1 MPAMPSSAHH
11 AAHHAAAAKPRA
23 STKQPPA
30 AAAQVFWQSAQQLAD
45 AAERVAN
52 APRDALVEGGL
63 KSRAEDVGLSGLTAE
78 LDHLSERIDA
88 IRVRLATGAGPLLPP
103 AEREKAGQAMQRLVD
118 EGQLVS
124 PAALA
129 EGLKFS
135 RQALSKALKAHRL
148 FYVDVQGRRLFPAFF
163 LDPRHER
170 RQLED
175 VCRALGE
182 LPGASKLQFFLTR
195 KASLQGAT
203 PLEALANGQ
212 FARVRTAAIGFAER

>member
-1 MPAMPSSAHH
+1 MSSSAVS
-11 AAHHAAAAKPRA
+11 KPRA
-23 STKQPPA
+23 GTKQPPA

-63 KSRAEDVGLSGLTAE
+63 KSRAQDVGLSGLTAE

-88 IRVRLATGAGPLLPP
+88 IRVRLATGTDPLLPP
-103 AEREKAGQAMQRLVD
+103 AERDKANQAMQRLVD
-118 EGQLVS
+118 EGQLVP

-135 RQALSKALKAHRL
+135 RQALSKALKAQRV
-148 FYVDVQGRRLFPAFF
+148 FYVDVQGRRHFPAFF
-163 LDPRHER
+163 LDPRYER

-195 KASLQGAT
+195 KASLQGVT
-203 PLEALANGQ
+203 PLEALAAGQ
-212 FARVRTAAIGFAER
+212 FSRVRTAAQGFAER

>member
-1 MPAMPSSAHH
+1 MPSSAVS
-11 AAHHAAAAKPRA
+11 KPRA
-23 STKQPPA
+23 GKQPSA

-45 AAERVAN
+45 AAERVAD

-63 KSRAEDVGLSGLTAE
+63 KSRAQDIGLHDLTAE

-88 IRVRLATGAGPLLPP
+88 IRIRLATATESLLPP
-103 AEREKAGQAMQRLVD
+103 AEREKAGQAMQRLAD
-118 EGQLVS
+118 DGQLIT
-124 PAALA
+124 PAAFA
-129 EGLKFS
+129 EGLQFS
-135 RQALSKALKAHRL
+135 RQALSKALKARRV
-148 FYVDVQGRRLFPAFF
+148 FYVDVQGRRHFPAFF
-163 LDPRHER
+163 LDPRYER

-203 PLEALANGQ
+203 PLEALVNGQ
-212 FARVRTAAIGFAER
+212 FTRVRVAAAGFAER

>member
-1 MPAMPSSAHH
+1 MSSSAVS
-11 AAHHAAAAKPRA
+11 KPRVG
-23 STKQPPA
+23 KQPPA

-45 AAERVAN
+45 AAERVAD

-63 KSRAEDVGLSGLTAE
+63 KSRAQDIGLHDLTAE

-88 IRVRLATGAGPLLPP
+88 IRIRLATATESLLPP
-103 AEREKAGQAMQRLVD
+103 AEREKAGQAMQRLAD
-118 EGQLVS
+118 EGQLIT
-124 PAALA
+124 PAAFA
-129 EGLKFS
+129 EGLQFS
-135 RQALSKALKAHRL
+135 RQALSKALKARRV
-148 FYVDVQGRRLFPAFF
+148 FYVDVQGRRHFPAFF
-163 LDPRHER
+163 LDPRYER

-203 PLEALANGQ
+203 PLEALVNGQ
-212 FARVRTAAIGFAER
+212 FARVRVAAIGFAER

>member
-1 MPAMPSSAHH
+1 MPSPAHDS
-11 AAHHAAAAKPRA
+11 AAAKPRA
-23 STKQPPA
+23 GSKQPA
-30 AAAQVFWQSAQQLAD
+30 AAARVFWQSAQQLAD

-63 KSRAEDVGLSGLTAE
+63 QSRAEDIGLSGLTAE
-78 LDHLSERIDA
+78 LDHLSERIEA
-88 IRVRLATGAGPLLPP
+88 IRGRLATGTEPLLPP
-103 AEREKAGQAMQRLVD
+103 AERDKAGQAMQRLAD
-118 EGQLVS
+118 EGQLIS

-148 FYVDVQGRRLFPAFF
+148 FYVDVQGRRHFPAFF
-163 LDPRHER
+163 LDPRYER

-182 LPGASKLQFFLTR
+182 LPGASKLQFFMTR
-195 KASLQGAT
+195 KASLQGVT

-212 FARVRTAAIGFAER
+212 FARVRTAAQGFAER

>member
-1 MPAMPSSAHH
+1 MPSSAHNS
-11 AAHHAAAAKPRA
+11 AAAKPRA
-23 STKQPPA
+23 GTKQPPA

-63 KSRAEDVGLSGLTAE
+63 QSRAQDVGLSGLTAE

-88 IRVRLATGAGPLLPP
+88 IRGRLATGAGPLLPP
-103 AEREKAGQAMQRLVD
+103 AERDKAGQAMQRLVD
-118 EGQLVS
+118 EGQLIS

-135 RQALSKALKAHRL
+135 RQALSKALKAHRM
-148 FYVDVQGRRLFPAFF
+148 FYVDVQGRRHFPAFF
-163 LDPRHER
+163 LDPRCER

-195 KASLQGAT
+195 KASLQGVT

-212 FARVRTAAIGFAER
+212 FARVRTAAQGFAER

>member
-1 MPAMPSSAHH
+1 MSSSVVS
-11 AAHHAAAAKPRA
+11 KPRVG
-23 STKQPPA
+23 KQPSA

-45 AAERVAN
+45 AAERVAD

-63 KSRAEDVGLSGLTAE
+63 KSRAQDIGLHDLTAE

-88 IRVRLATGAGPLLPP
+88 IRVRLASATEPLLPP
-103 AEREKAGQAMQRLVD
+103 SEREKAGQAMQRLAD
-118 EGQLVS
+118 EGQLIT
-124 PAALA
+124 PAAFA
-129 EGLKFS
+129 EGLQFS
-135 RQALSKALKAHRL
+135 RQALSKALKARRV
-148 FYVDVQGRRLFPAFF
+148 FYVDVQGRRHFPAFF
-163 LDPRHER
+163 LDPRYER

-203 PLEALANGQ
+203 PLEALVNGQ
-212 FARVRTAAIGFAER
+212 FARVRVAAIGFAER

>member
-1 MPAMPSSAHH
+1 VG
-11 AAHHAAAAKPRA
+11 
-23 STKQPPA
+23 KQPSA

-45 AAERVAN
+45 AAERVAD

-63 KSRAEDVGLSGLTAE
+63 KSRAQDIGLHDLTAE

-88 IRVRLATGAGPLLPP
+88 IRIRLATATESLLPP
-103 AEREKAGQAMQRLVD
+103 AEREKAGQAMQRLAD
-118 EGQLVS
+118 DGQLIT
-124 PAALA
+124 PAAFA
-129 EGLKFS
+129 EGLQFS
-135 RQALSKALKAHRL
+135 RQALSKALKARRV
-148 FYVDVQGRRLFPAFF
+148 FYVDVQGRRHFPAFF
-163 LDPRHER
+163 LDPRYER

-203 PLEALANGQ
+203 PLDALAAGQ
-212 FARVRTAAIGFAER
+212 FARVRVAAQGFAER

>member
-1 MPAMPSSAHH
+1 MSSSAVS
-11 AAHHAAAAKPRA
+11 KPRVG
-23 STKQPPA
+23 KQPPA

-45 AAERVAN
+45 AAERVAD

-63 KSRAEDVGLSGLTAE
+63 KSRAQDIGLHDLTAE

-88 IRVRLATGAGPLLPP
+88 IRIRLATATESLLPP
-103 AEREKAGQAMQRLVD
+103 AEREKAGQAMQRLAD
-118 EGQLVS
+118 EGQLIT
-124 PAALA
+124 PAAFA
-129 EGLKFS
+129 EGLQFS
-135 RQALSKALKAHRL
+135 RQALSKALKARRV
-148 FYVDVQGRRLFPAFF
+148 FYVDVQGRRHFPAFF
-163 LDPRHER
+163 LDPRYER

-203 PLEALANGQ
+203 PLEALVNGQ
-212 FARVRTAAIGFAER
+212 FTRVRVAAAGFAER

>member
-1 MPAMPSSAHH
+1 MPSSAVS
-11 AAHHAAAAKPRA
+11 KPRVG
-23 STKQPPA
+23 KQPSA

-45 AAERVAN
+45 AAERVAD

-63 KSRAEDVGLSGLTAE
+63 KSRAQDIGLHDLTAE

-88 IRVRLATGAGPLLPP
+88 IRVRLATATESLLPP
-103 AEREKAGQAMQRLVD
+103 AEREKAGQAMQRLAD
-118 EGQLVS
+118 EGQLIT
-124 PAALA
+124 PAAFA
-129 EGLKFS
+129 EGLQFS
-135 RQALSKALKAHRL
+135 RQALSKALKARRV
-148 FYVDVQGRRLFPAFF
+148 FYVDVQGRRHFPAFF
-163 LDPRHER
+163 LDPRYER

-203 PLEALANGQ
+203 PLEALVNGQ
-212 FARVRTAAIGFAER
+212 FTRVRVAAAGFAER

>member
-1 MPAMPSSAHH
+1 MSSSAVS
-11 AAHHAAAAKPRA
+11 KPRVG
-23 STKQPPA
+23 KQPPA

-45 AAERVAN
+45 AAERVAD

-63 KSRAEDVGLSGLTAE
+63 KSRPQDIGLHDLTAE

-88 IRVRLATGAGPLLPP
+88 IRVRLATATESLLPP
-103 AEREKAGQAMQRLVD
+103 AEREKAGQAMQRLAD
-118 EGQLVS
+118 EGQLIT
-124 PAALA
+124 PAAFA
-129 EGLKFS
+129 EGLQFS
-135 RQALSKALKAHRL
+135 RQALSKALKARRV
-148 FYVDVQGRRLFPAFF
+148 FYVDVQGRRHFPAFF
-163 LDPRHER
+163 LDPRYER

-203 PLEALANGQ
+203 PLEALVNGQ
-212 FARVRTAAIGFAER
+212 FTRVRVAAAGFAER

>member
-1 MPAMPSSAHH
+1 MPAMPSSAVS
-11 AAHHAAAAKPRA
+11 KPR
-23 STKQPPA
+23 TKQPPA

-63 KSRAEDVGLSGLTAE
+63 KSRAQDVGLSGLTAE

-88 IRVRLATGAGPLLPP
+88 IRVRLAAGAETLLPP

-148 FYVDVQGRRLFPAFF
+148 FYVDVQGRRCFPAFF

-212 FARVRTAAIGFAER
+212 FARVRAAAQGFAER

>member
-1 MPAMPSSAHH
+1 MPAMPSSVHH
-11 AAHHAAAAKPRA
+11 SAAAKPRPD
-23 STKQPPA
+23 SKQPPA

-52 APRDALVEGGL
+52 APREALVEGGL
-63 KSRAEDVGLSGLTAE
+63 KSRSEDVGLSGLTAE

-129 EGLKFS
+129 EGLQFS

-148 FYVDVQGRRLFPAFF
+148 FYVDVQGRRFFPAFF
-163 LDPRHER
+163 LDPRCER

>member
-1 MPAMPSSAHH
+1 MPSSAVS
-11 AAHHAAAAKPRA
+11 KPRVG
-23 STKQPPA
+23 KQPSA

-45 AAERVAN
+45 AAERVAD

-63 KSRAEDVGLSGLTAE
+63 KSRAQDIGLHDLTAE

-88 IRVRLATGAGPLLPP
+88 IRVRLATATESLLPP
-103 AEREKAGQAMQRLVD
+103 AEREKAGQAMQRLAD
-118 EGQLVS
+118 EGQLIT
-124 PAALA
+124 PAAFT
-129 EGLKFS
+129 EGLQFS
-135 RQALSKALKAHRL
+135 RQALSKALKARRV
-148 FYVDVQGRRLFPAFF
+148 FYVDVQGRRHFPAFF
-163 LDPRHER
+163 LDPRYER

-203 PLEALANGQ
+203 PLEALVNGQ
-212 FARVRTAAIGFAER
+212 FTRVRVAAAGFAER

>member
-1 MPAMPSSAHH
+1 MPSSAPES
-11 AAHHAAAAKPRA
+11 AAAKPRA
-23 STKQPPA
+23 GSKQPPT

-88 IRVRLATGAGPLLPP
+88 IRVRLAAGADPLLPP

-124 PAALA
+124 PTALA

-135 RQALSKALKAHRL
+135 RQALSKALKAHRI
-148 FYVDVQGRRLFPAFF
+148 FYVDVQGRRHFPAFF
-163 LDPRHER
+163 LDSRYER

-195 KASLQGAT
+195 KASLQGVT
-203 PLEALANGQ
+203 PLEALAQGE
-212 FARVRTAAIGFAER
+212 FTRVRTAAQGFAER

>member
-1 MPAMPSSAHH
+1 MPSSAVS
-11 AAHHAAAAKPRA
+11 KPRVG
-23 STKQPPA
+23 KQPSA

-45 AAERVAN
+45 AAARVAD

-63 KSRAEDVGLSGLTAE
+63 KSRAQDIGLRDLTAE

-88 IRVRLATGAGPLLPP
+88 IRVRLAAATEPLLPP
-103 AEREKAGQAMQRLVD
+103 AEREKAGQAMQRLAD
-118 EGQLVS
+118 EGQLIT
-124 PAALA
+124 PAAFA
-129 EGLKFS
+129 EGLQFS
-135 RQALSKALKAHRL
+135 RQALSKALKARRV
-148 FYVDVQGRRLFPAFF
+148 FYVDVQGRRHFPAFF
-163 LDPRHER
+163 LDPRYER

-203 PLEALANGQ
+203 PLEALVNGQ
-212 FARVRTAAIGFAER
+212 FTRVRVAAVGFAGR

>member
-1 MPAMPSSAHH
+1 MPSSAVS
-11 AAHHAAAAKPRA
+11 KPRVG
-23 STKQPPA
+23 KQPSA

-45 AAERVAN
+45 AAERVAD

-63 KSRAEDVGLSGLTAE
+63 KSRAQDIGLHDLTAE

-88 IRVRLATGAGPLLPP
+88 IRIRLATATESLLPP
-103 AEREKAGQAMQRLVD
+103 AEREKAGQAMQRLAD
-118 EGQLVS
+118 DGQLIT
-124 PAALA
+124 PAAFA
-129 EGLKFS
+129 EGLQFS
-135 RQALSKALKAHRL
+135 RQALSKALKARRV
-148 FYVDVQGRRLFPAFF
+148 FYVDVQGRRHFPAFF
-163 LDPRHER
+163 LDPRYER

-203 PLEALANGQ
+203 PLEALVNGQ
-212 FARVRTAAIGFAER
+212 FTRVRVAAAGFAER

>member
-1 MPAMPSSAHH
+1 MPSSAVS
-11 AAHHAAAAKPRA
+11 KPRA
-23 STKQPPA
+23 GKQPSA

-45 AAERVAN
+45 AAERVAD

-63 KSRAEDVGLSGLTAE
+63 KSRAQDIGLHDLTAE

-88 IRVRLATGAGPLLPP
+88 IRVRLATAAEPLLPP
-103 AEREKAGQAMQRLVD
+103 AEREKAGQAMQRLAD
-118 EGQLVS
+118 EGQLIT
-124 PAALA
+124 PAAFA
-129 EGLKFS
+129 EGLQFT
-135 RQALSKALKAHRL
+135 RQALSKALKARRV
-148 FYVDVQGRRLFPAFF
+148 FYVDVQGRRHFPAFF
-163 LDPRHER
+163 LDPRYER

-203 PLEALANGQ
+203 PLEALVNGQ
-212 FARVRTAAIGFAER
+212 FTRVRVAAAGFAER

>member
-1 MPAMPSSAHH
+1 MPAMPNSAVS
-11 AAHHAAAAKPRA
+11 KPR
-23 STKQPPA
+23 TKQPPA

-63 KSRAEDVGLSGLTAE
+63 KSRAQDVGLSGLTAE

-88 IRVRLATGAGPLLPP
+88 IRVRLATGTDTLLPP

-148 FYVDVQGRRLFPAFF
+148 FYVDVQGRRHFPAFF

-182 LPGASKLQFFLTR
+182 LPGPSKLQFFLTR

-212 FARVRTAAIGFAER
+212 FARVRTAAQGFAER